1 MLNLNNKSK
10 FFFDCLP
17 SYDNGF
23 LEVGNGHSIYFE
35 QYGNPLG
42 IPILFLHG
50 GPGAGFSNS
59 HKSFFDPN
67 TFRVIF
73 FDQRGSGKS
82 IPYAETNNNNTQ
94 FLVSDIEDLRK
105 SLKIDKWYLF
115 GGSWGSTLALLYG
128 INFPNRCLGFILRGI
143 FLGCKIEID
152 WFLYDIKKFFP
163 EAYGKFISSVPKNY
177 RDNILEW
184 FHMQLHSNNRS
195 QKLKAASAWAEYENS
210 CSSLNYISRPISGEQ
225 ALAISKIET
234 HYFIN
239 NCFIENNYIIKNL
252 HKISDIKSFIVQGRY
267 DVICPPFT
275 ALKLA
280 DSWNCAKIEIIDDA
294 GHSGFET
301 NISKKLINALQMI
314 K

>member
-1 MLNLNNKSK
+1 MLNLNNTSN

-17 SYDNGF
+17 SYDNDY
-23 LEVGNGHSIYFE
+23 LKVGNGHSIYYE
-35 QYGNPLG
+35 QYGNPNG

-67 TFRVIF
+67 IFRVIF

-82 IPYAETNNNNTQ
+82 IPYAETNHNNTQ
-94 FLVSDIEDLRK
+94 LLVSDIENLREA
-105 SLKIDKWYLF
+105 LKIDEWYLF

-128 INFPNRCLGFILRGI
+128 IDFPNRCLGFILRGI
-143 FLGCKIEID
+143 FLGTKIEID

-163 EAYGKFISSVPKNY
+163 EAYEKFTLSVPKNY
-177 RDNILEW
+177 RNNILEW
-184 FHMQLHSNNRS
+184 FHTQLHSNNRS
-195 QKLKAASAWAEYENS
+195 KSLKAASVWAEYENS

-239 NCFIENNYIIKNL
+239 NCFIDDDYIIKNL
-252 HKISDIKSFIVQGRY
+252 HKIANIKSFIVQGRH

-275 ALKLA
+275 ALELA
-280 DSWNCAKIEIIDDA
+280 DNWNDVKIEIVDDA

>member
-1 MLNLNNKSK
+1 MLNLKNKSNL
-10 FFFDCLP
+10 FFDCLS
-17 SYDNGF
+17 SYDSDY
-23 LEVGNGHSIYFE
+23 LKVSNGHRIYYE
-35 QYGNPLG
+35 QYGNPKG

-67 TFRVIF
+67 IFRVIF

-82 IPYAETNNNNTQ
+82 IPYAETNYNNTQ
-94 FLVSDIEDLRK
+94 LLVADIESLRN

-128 INFPNRCLGFILRGI
+128 IDYPNRCLGFILRGI
-143 FLGCKIEID
+143 FLGTKIEID

-163 EAYGKFISSVPKNY
+163 EAYDKFIASVPQNKRN
-177 RDNILEW
+177 DILGW
-184 FHMQLHSNNRS
+184 FYNKLHSNNRS
-195 QKLKAASAWAEYENS
+195 QSLKAASVWAEYENS
-210 CSSLNYISRPISGEQ
+210 CSSINYSPRPISGEQ

-234 HYFIN
+234 HYFMN
-239 NCFIENNYIIKNL
+239 DCFIEDNYIIKNL
-252 HKISDIKSFIVQGRY
+252 HKVSNVKSFIVQGRH

-280 DSWNCAKIEIIDDA
+280 DCWNGSRIEIVDDA

-301 NISKKLINALQMI
+301 NISKKLINVLQMI

>member
-17 SYDNGF
+17 SYDKNY
-23 LEVGNGHSIYFE
+23 LDVGNGHLIYYE
-35 QYGNPLG
+35 QYGNPKG

-50 GPGAGFSNS
+50 GPGAGFANS

-67 TFRVIF
+67 IYRVIF
-73 FDQRGSGKS
+73 FDQRGSGRS
-82 IPYAETNNNNTQ
+82 TPYAETNYNNTQ
-94 FLVSDIEDLRK
+94 LLILDIENLRNL
-105 SLKIDKWYLF
+105 LKVDKWYLF

-128 INFPNRCLGFILRGI
+128 IDYPSRCLGFILRGI
-143 FLGCKIEID
+143 FLGTKIEID

-163 EAYGKFISSVPKNY
+163 EAYNKFISSIPQNN
-177 RDNILEW
+177 RNNILEW
-184 FHMQLHSNNRS
+184 FYTQLHSNNRS
-195 QKLKAASAWAEYENS
+195 QNLKAASVWAEYENS
-210 CSSLNYISRPISGEQ
+210 CSSLNYSSRPISGEQ

-234 HYFIN
+234 HYFMN
-239 NCFIENNYIIKNL
+239 NCFIEDNYIIKNL
-252 HKISDIKSFIVQGRY
+252 HKVSNVKSFIVQGRH
-267 DVICPPFT
+267 DVICPPYT

-280 DSWNCAKIEIIDDA
+280 DCWSGSRIEIVDDA

>member
-1 MLNLNNKSK
+1 MLNLNNKSN

-17 SYDNGF
+17 SYDSSY
-23 LEVGNGHSIYFE
+23 LEVGKGHSLYFE
-35 QYGNPLG
+35 QYGNPKG

-59 HKSFFDPN
+59 HKSFFNPEV
-67 TFRVIF
+67 FRVIF

-94 FLVSDIEDLRK
+94 LLISDIESLRK
-105 SLKIDKWYLF
+105 CLKIDKWYLF

-128 INFPNRCLGFILRGI
+128 IDYPNRCLGFILRGI
-143 FLGCKIEID
+143 FLGSETEIN
-152 WFLYDIKKFFP
+152 WFLHDIKKFFP
-163 EAYGKFISSVPKNY
+163 EAHDKFISLVPKSN
-177 RDNILEW
+177 RNNILEW
-184 FHMQLHSNNRS
+184 FYTQLHSNNRS
-195 QKLKAASAWAEYENS
+195 QNLKAASVWAEYENS
-210 CSSLNYISRPISGEQ
+210 CSSLDYLSRPISGEQ

-234 HYFIN
+234 HYFMN
-239 NCFIENNYIIKNL
+239 NCFIEENYIIKNL
-252 HKISDIKSFIVQGRY
+252 HKISNLKSYIVQGRH

-280 DSWNCAKIEIIDDA
+280 DFWSGSRIEIVDDA

>member
-1 MLNLNNKSK
+1 MLNLNNNSN

-17 SYDNGF
+17 SYDNGY
-23 LEVGNGHSIYFE
+23 LNVGNGHSIYFE
-35 QYGNPLG
+35 QYGKPKG

-50 GPGAGFSNS
+50 GPGAGFSKS

-67 TFRVIF
+67 VFRVIF

-94 FLVSDIEDLRK
+94 LLISDIESLRK

-128 INFPNRCLGFILRGI
+128 IDYPNRCLGFILRGI
-143 FLGCKIEID
+143 FLGSKTEIN
-152 WFLYDIKKFFP
+152 WFLHDIKKFFP
-163 EAYGKFISSVPKNY
+163 EAHNKFISLVPQNN
-177 RDNILEW
+177 RNNVLEW
-184 FHMQLHSNNRS
+184 FYDQLHSNNRS
-195 QKLKAASAWAEYENS
+195 QNLKAASVWAEYENS
-210 CSSLNYISRPISGEQ
+210 CSSLNYLSRPISGEQ
-225 ALAISKIET
+225 ALGISKIET
-234 HYFIN
+234 HYFMN
-239 NCFIENNYIIKNL
+239 NCFIDDDYIIKNID
-252 HKISDIKSFIVQGRY
+252 KISNIKSVIVQGRH

-275 ALKLA
+275 ALRLA
-280 DSWNCAKIEIIDDA
+280 NSWDEAKIEIVDDA

-301 NISKKLINALQMI
+301 NVSKKLINALQMI

>member
-1 MLNLNNKSK
+1 MLNLNNKVD

-17 SYDNGF
+17 SYDSGY

-35 QYGNPLG
+35 QYGNPKG

-59 HKSFFDPN
+59 HKSFFDPKI
-67 TFRVIF
+67 FRVIF
-73 FDQRGSGKS
+73 FDHRGSGKS
-82 IPYAETNNNNTQ
+82 IPYAETNYNNTQ
-94 FLVSDIEDLRK
+94 LLISDIENLRQC
-105 SLKIDKWYLF
+105 LKIDKWYLF

-128 INFPNRCLGFILRGI
+128 IDYPSRCLGFVLRGI
-143 FLGCKIEID
+143 FLGSKIEID

-163 EAYGKFISSVPKNY
+163 EAHDKFISSIPENY
-177 RDNILEW
+177 RNNILKW
-184 FHMQLHSNNRS
+184 FHTQLHSNNRS
-195 QKLKAASAWAEYENS
+195 QNLKAASIWAEYENS
-210 CSSLNYISRPISGEQ
+210 CSSLNYVARPISGEQ

-234 HYFIN
+234 HYFMN
-239 NCFIENNYIIKNL
+239 NCFINDNYIIKNIE
-252 HKISDIKSFIVQGRY
+252 KISHIKSIIVQGRH

-280 DSWNCAKIEIIDDA
+280 NCWNCAKIEIVDDA

>member
-1 MLNLNNKSK
+1 MLNLNKKSN

-17 SYDNGF
+17 SYDINY
-23 LEVGNGHSIYFE
+23 LKVSDGHSIYFE
-35 QYGNPLG
+35 QYGNPKG

-59 HKSFFDPN
+59 HKSFFDPKI
-67 TFRVIF
+67 FRVIF

-82 IPYAETNNNNTQ
+82 IPYAETNYNNTQ
-94 FLVSDIEDLRK
+94 LLISDIENLRN
-105 SLKIDKWYLF
+105 SLKVDKWYLF

-128 INFPNRCLGFILRGI
+128 IGHPNRCLGFILRGI
-143 FLGCKIEID
+143 FLGTKIEID

-163 EAYGKFISSVPKNY
+163 EAYNKFISSIPQNN
-177 RDNILEW
+177 RNDILEW
-184 FHMQLHSNNRS
+184 FYTQLHSNNRS
-195 QKLKAASAWAEYENS
+195 QNLKAASVWAEYENS
-210 CSSLNYISRPISGEQ
+210 CSSLNYLPRPISGEQ

-239 NCFIENNYIIKNL
+239 NCFIEDNYIIKNL
-252 HKISDIKSFIVQGRY
+252 HKISNLKSFIVQGRH

-280 DSWNCAKIEIIDDA
+280 DFWNGAKIEIVDNA

-301 NISKKLINALQMI
+301 NVSKKLINALQMI

>member
-1 MLNLNNKSK
+1 MLNLKNKSNL
-10 FFFDCLP
+10 FFDCLS
-17 SYDNGF
+17 SYDSDY
-23 LEVGNGHSIYFE
+23 LKVSNGHRIYYE
-35 QYGNPLG
+35 QYGNPKG

-67 TFRVIF
+67 IFRVIF

-82 IPYAETNNNNTQ
+82 SPYAETKHNNTQ
-94 FLVSDIEDLRK
+94 LLILDIENLRK
-105 SLKIDKWYLF
+105 LLKIDKWYLF

-128 INFPNRCLGFILRGI
+128 IDYPSRCLGFVLRGI
-143 FLGCKIEID
+143 FLGTKTEID
-152 WFLYDIKKFFP
+152 WFLYGIKKFFP
-163 EAYGKFISSVPKNY
+163 EAYNKFSSFVPKNFKK
-177 RDNILEW
+177 NILEW
-184 FHMQLHSNNRS
+184 FHAQLHSNNRS
-195 QKLKAASAWAEYENS
+195 QNLKAASIWAEYENS
-210 CSSLNYISRPISGEQ
+210 CSSLNYMSRPISGEQ

-239 NCFIENNYIIKNL
+239 NCFLDDNYIIKNID
-252 HKISDIKSFIVQGRY
+252 KISDIKSFIVQGRY

-275 ALKLA
+275 AYKLV
-280 DSWNCAKIEIIDDA
+280 NCWDGSKIEIVDDA

>member
-1 MLNLNNKSK
+1 MLNLNNKTN

-17 SYDNGF
+17 SYDSGY

-35 QYGNPLG
+35 QYGKPEG

-67 TFRVIF
+67 IFRVIF

-82 IPYAETNNNNTQ
+82 LPYAETNYNNTQ
-94 FLVSDIEDLRK
+94 LLISDIENLRN
-105 SLKIDKWYLF
+105 SLKVDKWYLF

-128 INFPNRCLGFILRGI
+128 INYPNSCLGFILRGI
-143 FLGCKIEID
+143 FLGTKIEID
-152 WFLYDIKKFFP
+152 WFLYDINKFFP
-163 EAYGKFISSVPKNY
+163 EAYSKFISSVPQNN
-177 RDNILEW
+177 RNNVLEW
-184 FHMQLHSNNRS
+184 FYTQLHSNNRS
-195 QKLKAASAWAEYENS
+195 QNLKSASVWAEYENS
-210 CSSLNYISRPISGEQ
+210 CSSLNYLSRPISGEQ

-234 HYFIN
+234 HYFMN
-239 NCFIENNYIIKNL
+239 NCFIEDNYIIKNL
-252 HKISDIKSFIVQGRY
+252 HKISNVKSFIVQGRH

-280 DSWNCAKIEIIDDA
+280 NCWNSARIEIVDAA

-301 NISKKLINALQMI
+301 NISKKLISALKMI